1 MVANVVSEIYYSMI
15 RSAQNLPAQY
25 QQNLAQIFPALV
37 QRLIDMRLMED
48 RGREDGLADDEQ
60 VRQRVAEAEAEAI
73 SQLWLQKRLEAAFT
87 EEALDEAYGQWLED
101 NPPQDEVKA
110 RHILV
115 EEEEQA
121 REIIAEL
128 DAGADFAALAEEHST
143 DPSAE
148 GRGGDLGF
156 FTRDRM
162 VAPLPRRFCHG
173 AGTHSAE
180 PVETQFGWHII
191 LVEERR
197 EGTAPERKPSRPTS
211 EIIAAEV
218 IEDTRNELRETAE
231 IEMNTLAVGGGTCH
245 HPPTTP
251 FLARHHRS
259 QESDQEMLLKSPLA
273 PEGFRASGHRGR
285 RSGYDCRRRPL
296 QESRRRPLDALL
308 RRYKGRGC
316 LHPLPHRRCACGV
329 VQTGA

>member
-1 MVANVVSEIYYSMI
+1 MHPFHRLASRSLLCAGILAAGLAIGETAALAQDEAPQSEDPVVATVNGSEIYYSDVI

-128 DAGADFAALAEEHST
+128 DGGADFAELAEEHST

-162 VAPLPRRFCHG
+162 VAPFAEAAFAMEP
-173 AGTHSAE
+173 GTHSAE
-180 PVETQFGWHII
+180 PVETQFGWHVI

-197 EGTAPERKPSRPTS
+197 EGTAPEREAVEGQLQ

-218 IEDTRNELRETAE
+218 IEDTRTELRETAE
-231 IEMNTLAVGGGTCH
+231 IEMNTFGGG
-245 HPPTTP
+245 
-251 FLARHHRS
+251 A
-259 QESDQEMLLKSPLA
+259 QA
-273 PEGFRASGHRGR
+273 PESPPA
-285 RSGYDCRRRPL
+285 D
-296 QESRRRPLDALL
+296 
-308 RRYKGRGC
+308 
-316 LHPLPHRRCACGV
+316 
-329 VQTGA
+329 